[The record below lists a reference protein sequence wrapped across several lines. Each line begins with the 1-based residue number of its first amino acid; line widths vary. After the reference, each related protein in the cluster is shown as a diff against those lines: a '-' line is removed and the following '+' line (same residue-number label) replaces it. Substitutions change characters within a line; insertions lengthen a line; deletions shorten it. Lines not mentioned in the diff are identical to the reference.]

1 MGTVTRALGA
11 CLPLLLAHTA
21 NGGVHTPEV
30 EARLAALVGD
40 WTLEGQQTTY
50 RELCEWFADRAFVV
64 CRASDATDG
73 SSSVSILG
81 YSVAEGRFTYH
92 HYDGRGTSRSEA
104 GFPHGVGGIVY
115 TAERKTASGV
125 VRSTTTLT
133 PVPGGRLHFRLER
146 SVDGG
151 PWTVAADFHYIPRS
165 SQGARE

>member
-1 MGTVTRALGA
+1 MSGATRAIGA
-11 CLPLLLAHTA
+11 GLALLLAQQA
-21 NGGVHTPEV
+21 SGGVHTPQV
-30 EARLAALVGD
+30 EGRLAALVGD
-40 WTLEGQQTTY
+40 WTLEGQQDSY

-64 CRASDATDG
+64 CRASDSTDG

-92 HYDGRGTSRSEA
+92 HYNGRGTSRSEA

-115 TAERKTASGV
+115 TAERKTSSGV

-133 PVPGGRLHFRLER
+133 PVPDGRLHFRLER

-151 PWTVAADFHYIPRS
+151 PWTVAAEFHYIPRG
-165 SQGARE
+165 SQRGRE